1 VEDVLYS
8 QNSKFS
14 SAFDINGDG
23 LGDNRDLFLLGEQL
37 VVAGAGQAVL
47 DAYIGLLLK
56 RGDLDSS
63 GMTDTADMALVYSS
77 FASPTWL
84 TDLNVDG
91 DVNIADVQTM
101 ITNLLRTV
109 PGDFNLDGSVG
120 AADYAVWRKSLG
132 ASSATY
138 MQGDADL
145 DRDVDDNDY
154 AIWRSQFGFLRGPL
168 TAGSGSALAAIPEP
182 ATSCILAVGAT
193 LVWISR
199 RSGWKHARARSK
211 ERRVSQRYSLLQAPR
226 SLLN

>member
-1 VEDVLYS
+1 
-8 QNSKFS
+8 S
-14 SAFDINGDG
+14 SAFDVNGDG
-23 LGDNRDLFLLGEQL
+23 LGDNRDLFLLGEEL

-47 DAYIGLLLK
+47 DAYTTLLLK

-63 GMTDTADMALVYSS
+63 GTTNSVDMALLYSS
-77 FASPTWL
+77 FGSPAWL

-91 DVNIADVQTM
+91 AVNIVDVQTM

-168 TAGSGSALAAIPEP
+168 VAASGSALAAVPEP
-182 ATSCILAVGAT
+182 ATSCILAVGAM
-193 LVWISR
+193 LVLMAR
-199 RSGWKHARARSK
+199 RSM
-211 ERRVSQRYSLLQAPR
+211 RRPIG
-226 SLLN
+226 LNLEMCCY